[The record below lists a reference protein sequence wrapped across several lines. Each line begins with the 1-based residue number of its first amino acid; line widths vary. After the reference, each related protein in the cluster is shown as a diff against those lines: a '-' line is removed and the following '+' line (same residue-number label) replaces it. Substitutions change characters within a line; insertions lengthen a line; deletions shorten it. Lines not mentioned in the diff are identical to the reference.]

1 MTKLTNEE
9 VLHVANL
16 ARLNIEA
23 LEVEKYND
31 QLSAIL
37 SEIDRITSVDIKE
50 DAILIAPTENTNMY
64 KNYKMGEMLSKEDI
78 LKNAKNTDGDYLIVP
93 KVIND

>member
-1 MTKLTNEE
+1 MSKLTNEE

-16 ARLNIEA
+16 ARLNINFD
-23 LEVEKYND
+23 EVNKYND

-37 SEIDRITSVDIKE
+37 SEIDKITSVTVE
-50 DAILIAPTENTNMY
+50 EAILIAPTDN
-64 KNYKMGEMLSKEDI
+64 KNIFMDGKMGEMLSKEEI